1 MEQAYI
7 ASPHWPTREG
17 GFVKHSLVYHQADK
31 TIASCNLFARIHL
44 PGGGAGV
51 RVKSRARP
59 EVNVRATPTK
69 PTQVGCKKTARQFT
83 SGGQSH
89 HGLKRTRTYPL
100 SLLGEGWGEGE
111 IPNQIGQLCTGGA
124 VLRFR
129 IPSTTSRIKAR
140 SAMRIPAGKVA
151 SVIIV
156 GLFIKAWTPMA
167 RNRFPETR

>member
-111 IPNQIGQLCTGGA
+111 IPSQTAQPCIMTFTNLSATFSGYFNSCSHT
-124 VLRFR
+124 R
-129 IPSTTSRIKAR
+129 TTFHPAFFNSRETNL
-140 SAMRIPAGKVA
+140 SL
-151 SVIIV
+151 S
-156 GLFIKAWTPMA
+156 LFPCNFFAQ
-167 RNRFPETR
+167 NS